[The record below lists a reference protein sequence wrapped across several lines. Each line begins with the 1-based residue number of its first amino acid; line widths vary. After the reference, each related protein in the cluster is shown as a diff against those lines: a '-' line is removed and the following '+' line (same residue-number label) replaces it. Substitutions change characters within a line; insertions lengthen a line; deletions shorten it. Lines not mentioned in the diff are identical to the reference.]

1 MKKISV
7 IKRDGHREP
16 LDIDK
21 IHKVLEWA
29 TDGLP
34 GTSVSDIEMRSH
46 IQLFDGISTEQI
58 HEIITSAAE
67 DLIKQEHNYQFAAAR
82 LALFHL
88 RKKVLK
94 QYDPIP
100 LIDLVKR
107 NVARGVY
114 DQELE
119 SYYSAAEWERLN
131 SFLDHDRDC
140 RLTSAAVKQIMDKY
154 LVKDRTTGE
163 IFETPQYAFIL
174 IAAVIFK
181 NYPHDV
187 RMQYVRD
194 FYDALTR
201 MQISLP
207 TPILA
212 GVRTSTKQFS
222 SCVLIDIDDNLDSIG
237 DGATAIM
244 KYGAKRA
251 GIGVNGGRIRAVKS
265 RIRNG
270 EVSHTG
276 VIHYYRKLESSLK
289 CCCLRPDMYV
299 EILEDQPHKITIDR
313 VVPGMKIKTL
323 QDGNIVYKTVTDK
336 FDTNVNLLD
345 QVKISFDNDTVVNC
359 SINHPFM
366 VLEDST
372 VKQKLP
378 SELSHKDDVI
388 SENGITKL
396 VSISI
401 GQSNDTRYVDITVDG
416 THTFFTSAS
425 PHGEM
430 VLTHNS
436 QGGIRDASMTL
447 FAPVWHLEI
456 EDILVLKNNKGTPDN
471 RVRKI
476 DYGIQ
481 WDTYLIRRAVRKQDI
496 TLFSPHDVPD
506 LYEAFFGADRKKF
519 EALYEAYEKNPAI
532 RKKTVPG
539 RELLELFLKER
550 QETARIYSFMADH
563 VNTHSPFKLP
573 IYQSNLCL
581 EIALATKPIQ
591 NRIDPDAGTVE
602 FDGWV
607 QLCTLAAINLGTL
620 RNLGDLERRMNLLV
634 RALNEILD
642 YQEYPI
648 PQAKTATKLFRPL
661 GIGVINYAYWL
672 AKNGFTY
679 NDPEGHDATHELAE
693 AMYYYALKASVNLAR
708 ERGTPLPGLEHTIYS
723 DGNLLIDNYCR
734 EVDKLVTVGLKL
746 DWDTLRADVK
756 KYGVFNSTLLAL
768 MPSESSALISNATNG
783 VEPIRSLV
791 TEKSNKNT
799 SFLAVAPEA
808 NKLKNQYDYL
818 WNMTPD
824 HFDGYLKNMAIFQK
838 FVCQSIST
846 NTSYNPDHFADEKI
860 PLQVLM
866 NHFILAAKLGIKT
879 LYYANTK
886 GNEELRED
894 VSALE
899 KSSNEETDQN
909 DCDSCKI

>member
-7 IKRDGHREP
+7 VKRDGRREP
-16 LDIDK
+16 LNIDK
-21 IHKVLEWA
+21 IHQVLEWA
-29 TDGLP
+29 TDGLT

-46 IQLFDGISTEQI
+46 IQLHDGISTERI
-58 HEIITSAAE
+58 HEIITAAAE

-88 RKKVLK
+88 RKKVLN
-94 QYDPIP
+94 QYEPIP
-100 LIDLVKR
+100 LIDLVKA

-114 DQELE
+114 DQEIL
-119 SYYSAAEWERLN
+119 SYYSDAEWQKLDA
-131 SFLDHDRDC
+131 FLDHERDC

-181 NYPHDV
+181 NYPADV
-187 RMQYVRD
+187 RLQYVRD
-194 FYDALTR
+194 FYDALTK

-276 VIHYYRKLESSLK
+276 VTHYYRKFESSLK
-289 CCCLRPDMYV
+289 CC
-299 EILEDQPHKITIDR
+299 
-313 VVPGMKIKTL
+313 
-323 QDGNIVYKTVTDK
+323 
-336 FDTNVNLLD
+336 
-345 QVKISFDNDTVVNC
+345 
-359 SINHPFM
+359 
-366 VLEDST
+366 
-372 VKQKLP
+372 
-378 SELSHKDDVI
+378 
-388 SENGITKL
+388 
-396 VSISI
+396 
-401 GQSNDTRYVDITVDG
+401 
-416 THTFFTSAS
+416 
-425 PHGEM
+425 
-430 VLTHNS
+430 S

-481 WDTYLIRRAVRKQDI
+481 WDTYLVRRAIRKQDI

-506 LYEAFFGADRKKF
+506 LYEAYFGADRKKF
-519 EALYEAYEKNPAI
+519 EALYEAYEQDPAI
-532 RKKTVPG
+532 RKKTVSG

-581 EIALATKPIQ
+581 EIALPCEPIR
-591 NRIDPDAGTVE
+591 NKINFETNTVDFE
-602 FDGWV
+602 GWV

-620 RNLGDLERRMNLLV
+620 KSLSDLERRMDLLV
-634 RALNEILD
+634 RALNELLD
-642 YQEYPI
+642 YQEYPV
-648 PQAKTATKLFRPL
+648 PQAYTATKLFRPL

-672 AKNGFTY
+672 AKNGYTY

-708 ERGTPLPGLEHTIYS
+708 ERGEALPGLEHTIYA
-723 DGNLLIDNYCR
+723 DGGLLIDNYCT

-746 DWDTLRADVK
+746 DWDSLRSDVK
-756 KYGVFNSTLLAL
+756 KHGVYNSTLLAL

-846 NTSYNPDHFADEKI
+846 NTSYNPEHFADEKI

-866 NHFILAAKLGIKT
+866 NHFILSARLGLKT

-894 VSALE
+894 TGSDAAELQADADSE
-899 KSSNEETDQN
+899 S
-909 DCDSCKI
+909 CDSCKI

>member
-7 IKRDGHREP
+7 VKRDGRREP
-16 LDIDK
+16 LNIDK
-21 IHKVLEWA
+21 IHQVLEWA
-29 TDGLP
+29 TDGLT

-46 IQLFDGISTEQI
+46 IQLHDGISTERI
-58 HEIITSAAE
+58 HEIITAAAE

-88 RKKVLK
+88 RKKVLN
-94 QYDPIP
+94 QYEPIP
-100 LIDLVKR
+100 LIDLVKA

-114 DQELE
+114 DQEIL
-119 SYYSAAEWERLN
+119 SYYSDAEWQKLDA
-131 SFLDHDRDC
+131 FLDHERDC

-181 NYPHDV
+181 NYPADV
-187 RMQYVRD
+187 RLQYVRD
-194 FYDALTR
+194 FYDALTK

-276 VIHYYRKLESSLK
+276 VTHYYRKFESSLK

-299 EILEDQPHKITIDR
+299 EILQDTPVRIPISA
-313 VVPGMKIKTL
+313 VVPGMLVKT
-323 QDGNIVYKTVTDK
+323 QDAGEHAYRKVTDT
-336 FDTNVNLLD
+336 FETAVPTENQVALRFTNG
-345 QVKISFDNDTVVNC
+345 VVIHC
-359 SINHPFM
+359 STNHPIM
-366 VLEDST
+366 VVEHGE
-372 VKQKLP
+372 VKQKYPGELTKKDTIV
-378 SELSHKDDVI
+378 SEHGTVHLEEIV
-388 SENGITKL
+388 L
-396 VSISI
+396 
-401 GQSNDTRYVDITVDG
+401 GQTNDTRYIDITVDG

-425 PHGEM
+425 ETGEM

-447 FAPVWHLEI
+447 YAPVWHLEI

-481 WDTYLIRRAVRKQDI
+481 WDTYLVRRAIRKQDI

-506 LYEAFFGADRKKF
+506 LYEAYFGADRKKF
-519 EALYEAYEKNPAI
+519 EALYEAYEQDPAI
-532 RKKTVPG
+532 RKKTVSG

-581 EIALATKPIQ
+581 EISLPTRPIR
-591 NRIDPDAGTVE
+591 NNIDFETNTVDFE
-602 FDGWV
+602 GWV

-620 RNLGDLERRMNLLV
+620 KSLSDLERRMDLLV
-634 RALNEILD
+634 RALNELLD
-642 YQEYPI
+642 YQEYPV
-648 PQAKTATKLFRPL
+648 PQAYTATKLFRPL

-672 AKNGFTY
+672 AKNGYTY

-708 ERGTPLPGLEHTIYS
+708 ERGEALPGLEHTIYA
-723 DGNLLIDNYCR
+723 DGGLLIDNYCT

-746 DWDTLRADVK
+746 DWDSLRSDVK
-756 KYGVFNSTLLAL
+756 KHGVYNSTLLAL

-846 NTSYNPDHFADEKI
+846 NTSYNPEHFADEKI

-866 NHFILAAKLGIKT
+866 NHFILSARLGLKT

-894 VSALE
+894 TGSDAAE
-899 KSSNEETDQN
+899 PEADADSES
-909 DCDSCKI
+909 CDSCKI

>member
-7 IKRDGHREP
+7 IKRDGRREP
-16 LDIDK
+16 LNIDK
-21 IHKVLEWA
+21 IHQVLEWA
-29 TDGLP
+29 TDGLT

-46 IQLFDGISTEQI
+46 IQLHDGIGTDRI
-58 HEIITSAAE
+58 HEIITAAAE

-88 RKKVLK
+88 RKKVLN
-94 QYDPIP
+94 QYEPIP
-100 LIDLVKR
+100 LIDLVKA

-114 DQELE
+114 DQEIL
-119 SYYSAAEWERLN
+119 SYYSDAEWQKLDA
-131 SFLDHDRDC
+131 FLDHERDC

-181 NYPHDV
+181 NYPADV
-187 RMQYVRD
+187 RLQYVRD
-194 FYDALTR
+194 FYDALTK

-276 VIHYYRKLESSLK
+276 VTHYYRKFESSLK
-289 CCCLRPDMYV
+289 CC
-299 EILEDQPHKITIDR
+299 
-313 VVPGMKIKTL
+313 
-323 QDGNIVYKTVTDK
+323 
-336 FDTNVNLLD
+336 
-345 QVKISFDNDTVVNC
+345 
-359 SINHPFM
+359 
-366 VLEDST
+366 
-372 VKQKLP
+372 
-378 SELSHKDDVI
+378 
-388 SENGITKL
+388 
-396 VSISI
+396 
-401 GQSNDTRYVDITVDG
+401 
-416 THTFFTSAS
+416 
-425 PHGEM
+425 
-430 VLTHNS
+430 S

-481 WDTYLIRRAVRKQDI
+481 WDTYLVRRAIRKQDI

-506 LYEAFFGADRKKF
+506 LYEAYFGADRKKF
-519 EALYEAYEKNPAI
+519 EALYEAYEQDPAI
-532 RKKTVPG
+532 RKKTVSG

-581 EIALATKPIQ
+581 EIALPCEPIR
-591 NRIDPDAGTVE
+591 NKINFETNTVDFE
-602 FDGWV
+602 GWV

-620 RNLGDLERRMNLLV
+620 KSLSDLERRMDLLV
-634 RALNEILD
+634 RALNELLD
-642 YQEYPI
+642 YQEYPV
-648 PQAKTATKLFRPL
+648 PQAYTATKLFRPL

-672 AKNGFTY
+672 AKNGYTY

-708 ERGTPLPGLEHTIYS
+708 ERGEALPGLEHTIYA
-723 DGNLLIDNYCR
+723 DGGLLIDNYCT

-746 DWDTLRADVK
+746 DWDSLRSDVK
-756 KYGVFNSTLLAL
+756 KHGVYNSTLLAL

-846 NTSYNPDHFADEKI
+846 NTSYNPEHFADEKI

-866 NHFILAAKLGIKT
+866 NHFILSARLGLKT

-894 VSALE
+894 TGSDAAELQADADSE
-899 KSSNEETDQN
+899 S
-909 DCDSCKI
+909 CDSCKI